1 MRINFGETRMI
12 KVENID
18 KIYGRFKAVDNVS
31 FHIGKGEIV
40 GLLGPNGAG
49 KTTIMKIL
57 TGYHYPTHGT
67 AMLNG
72 YSIYDDLLKVKE
84 STGYLPE
91 MAPLYDDLTVI
102 EYLDFMADIRKV
114 PKSRKK
120 EEIDRVIQECGL
132 TPVVYRGIGKL
143 SKGYRQRTGLAQAII
158 HSPDILILDEPT
170 TGLDPNQIIEI
181 RKLICDI
188 GREKTVILST
198 HILQEVEAVC
208 NRVLIMNHGKI
219 VAEGTPETIRD
230 QVQKDDRFTIEVSGL
245 VDTNVVKA
253 LEAVSN
259 ILSTESI
266 DGKTIIKISAPKG
279 NSTGERIF
287 DWAVQ
292 NGLRLSALVPEQT
305 SLEDIFRKLTNQA
318 GV

>member
-1 MRINFGETRMI
+1 MI

-67 AMLNG
+67 AILNG

-102 EYLDFMADIRKV
+102 EYLDFMADIRKI
-114 PKSRKK
+114 PKNRKK
-120 EEIDRVIQECGL
+120 AEIDRVIQECGL
-132 TPVVYRGIGKL
+132 GPVVYRVISKL

-208 NRVLIMNHGKI
+208 NRVLILNHGRI
-219 VAEGTPETIRD
+219 VAEGSPDTIRD
-230 QVQKDDRFTIEVSGL
+230 QVQKDERFTVEVEGA
-245 VDTNVVKA
+245 VDTQTLKA
-253 LEAVSN
+253 LEPISE
-259 ILSTESI
+259 ILSTEAQA
-266 DGKTIIKISAPKG
+266 GKTVIKISAQKG
-279 NSTGERIF
+279 IDAGAQIF
-287 DWAVQ
+287 DWAVK
-292 NGLRLSALVPEQT
+292 NGYRLSALVPEQI
-305 SLEDIFRKLTNQA
+305 SLEDIFRKLTNQTE
-318 GV
+318 V

>member
-1 MRINFGETRMI
+1 MI

-67 AMLNG
+67 AILNG

-102 EYLDFMADIRKV
+102 EYLDFMADIRKI
-114 PKSRKK
+114 PKNRKK
-120 EEIDRVIQECGL
+120 AEIDRVIQECGL
-132 TPVVYRGIGKL
+132 GPVVYRGISKL

-208 NRVLIMNHGKI
+208 NRVLILNHGRI
-219 VAEGTPETIRD
+219 VAEGSPDTIRD
-230 QVQKDDRFTIEVSGL
+230 QVQKDERFTVEVEGAVNTQTL
-245 VDTNVVKA
+245 KA
-253 LEAVSN
+253 LEPISE
-259 ILSTESI
+259 ILSTEAQA
-266 DGKTIIKISAPKG
+266 GKTVIKISAQKG
-279 NSTGERIF
+279 IDAGAQIF
-287 DWAVQ
+287 DWAVK
-292 NGLRLSALVPEQT
+292 NGYRLSALVPEQI
-305 SLEDIFRKLTNQA
+305 SLEDIFRKLTNQTE
-318 GV
+318 V

>member
-1 MRINFGETRMI
+1 MI

-67 AMLNG
+67 AILNG

-102 EYLDFMADIRKV
+102 EYLDFMADIRKI
-114 PKSRKK
+114 PRNRKK
-120 EEIDRVIQECGL
+120 AEIDRVIQECGL
-132 TPVVYRGIGKL
+132 APVVYRGISKL

-188 GREKTVILST
+188 GKEKTVILST

-208 NRVLIMNHGKI
+208 NRVLILNHGKI
-219 VAEGTPETIRD
+219 VAEGSPDTIRN
-230 QVQKDDRFTIEVSGL
+230 QVQKDARFTVEVEGA
-245 VDTNVVKA
+245 VDAQTLKA
-253 LEAVSN
+253 LEPISE
-259 ILSTESI
+259 ILST
-266 DGKTIIKISAPKG
+266 DVQAGKTVIKISAQKG
-279 NSTGERIF
+279 IDAGAQIF
-287 DWAVQ
+287 DWAVK
-292 NGLRLSALVPEQT
+292 NGYRLSALVPEQT
-305 SLEDIFRKLTNQA
+305 SLEDIFRKLTNQTE
-318 GV
+318 V

>member
-1 MRINFGETRMI
+1 MI
-12 KVENID
+12 HVKNIE
-18 KIYGRFKAVDNVS
+18 KIYGKFKAVNNVS
-31 FHIGKGEIV
+31 FDIGRGEIV

-57 TGYHYPTHGT
+57 TGYHFPTSGN
-67 AMLNG
+67 AVLNG
-72 YSIYDDLLKVKE
+72 YSIYDNPLKVKE

-114 PKSRKK
+114 PKDIKK
-120 EEIDRVIQECGL
+120 REIDRVITECGL

-143 SKGYRQRTGLAQAII
+143 SKGYRQRTGLAQAIV
-158 HSPDILILDEPT
+158 HSPEILILDEPT

-188 GREKTVILST
+188 GQKKTVILST

-208 NRVLIMNHGKI
+208 NRVLILNRGNI
-219 VAEGTPETIRD
+219 VAEGTPDKIRD
-230 QVQKDDRFTIEVSGL
+230 EIREDDRYTVEIMGNADISSLEMLHSVLGIVSEERKGDRT
-245 VDTNVVKA
+245 V
-253 LEAVSN
+253 
-259 ILSTESI
+259 
-266 DGKTIIKISAPKG
+266 IKIAARKQSDAG
-279 NSTGERIF
+279 AEIF
-287 DWAVQ
+287 DWAVRG
-292 NGLRLSALVPEQT
+292 GLRLSAIVPEQT
-305 SLEDIFRKLTNQA
+305 SLEDIFRILTKKKA

>member
-1 MRINFGETRMI
+1 MI

-67 AMLNG
+67 AILNG

-102 EYLDFMADIRKV
+102 EYLDFMADIRKI
-114 PKSRKK
+114 PKNRKK
-120 EEIDRVIQECGL
+120 AEIDRVIQECGL
-132 TPVVYRGIGKL
+132 GPVVYRGISKL

-158 HSPDILILDEPT
+158 HTPEILILDEPT

-208 NRVLIMNHGKI
+208 NRVLILNHGRI
-219 VAEGTPETIRD
+219 VAEGSPDTIRD
-230 QVQKDDRFTIEVSGL
+230 QVQKDERFTVEVEGA
-245 VDTNVVKA
+245 VDAQTLKA
-253 LEAVSN
+253 LEPISE
-259 ILSTESI
+259 ILSTEAQA
-266 DGKTIIKISAPKG
+266 GKSVIKISAQKG
-279 NSTGERIF
+279 IDAGAQIF
-287 DWAVQ
+287 DWAVK
-292 NGLRLSALVPEQT
+292 NGYRLSALVPEQT
-305 SLEDIFRKLTNQA
+305 SLEDIFRKLTNQTE
-318 GV
+318 V

>member
-1 MRINFGETRMI
+1 MI

-18 KIYGRFKAVDNVS
+18 KIYGKFKAVDNVS

-67 AMLNG
+67 AILNG

-91 MAPLYDDLTVI
+91 MAPLYDDLTVM

-120 EEIDRVIQECGL
+120 AEIDRVIQETGL
-132 TPVVYRGIGKL
+132 APVINRSIGKL

-188 GREKTVILST
+188 GKEKTVILST

-208 NRVLIMNHGKI
+208 NRVLILNHGKI
-219 VAEGTPETIRD
+219 VAEGSPEQIRD
-230 QVQKDDRFTIEVSGL
+230 QVQKDDRFTIEVAGT
-245 VDTNVVKA
+245 VDVQSLKA
-253 LEAVSN
+253 LEPVTE
-259 ILSTESI
+259 ILSAESK
-266 DGKTIIKISAPKG
+266 DGKTIIKISAQKG
-279 NSTGERIF
+279 TDAGALIF
-287 DWAVQ
+287 DWAVK
-292 NGLRLSALVPEQT
+292 NGCRLSALIPEQT
-305 SLEDIFRKLTNQA
+305 SLEDIFRKLTNQTE
-318 GV
+318 V

>member
-1 MRINFGETRMI
+1 MI

-18 KIYGRFKAVDNVS
+18 KIYGKFKAVDNVS

-67 AMLNG
+67 AILNG

-102 EYLDFMADIRKV
+102 EYLDFMADIRKI
-114 PKSRKK
+114 PKNRKK
-120 EEIDRVIQECGL
+120 AEIDRVIQECGL
-132 TPVVYRGIGKL
+132 GPVVYRGISKL

-208 NRVLIMNHGKI
+208 NRVLILNHGRI
-219 VAEGTPETIRD
+219 VAEGSPDTIRD
-230 QVQKDDRFTIEVSGL
+230 QVQKDERFTVEVEGA
-245 VDTNVVKA
+245 VDTQTLKA
-253 LEAVSN
+253 LEPISE
-259 ILSTESI
+259 ILSTEAQA
-266 DGKTIIKISAPKG
+266 GKTVIKISAQKG
-279 NSTGERIF
+279 IDAGAQIF
-287 DWAVQ
+287 DWAVK
-292 NGLRLSALVPEQT
+292 NGYRLSALVPEQT
-305 SLEDIFRKLTNQA
+305 SLEDIFRKLTNQTE
-318 GV
+318 V

>member
-1 MRINFGETRMI
+1 MI

-67 AMLNG
+67 AILNG

-120 EEIDRVIQECGL
+120 TEIDRVIQECGL
-132 TPVVYRGIGKL
+132 GPVVYRGIGKL

-208 NRVLIMNHGKI
+208 NRVLILNHGKI
-219 VAEGTPETIRD
+219 VAQGTPDTIRD
-230 QVQKDDRFTIEVSGL
+230 QVQKDDRFTVEVAGS
-245 VDTNVVKA
+245 VDAQALKA
-253 LEAVSN
+253 LEPISE
-259 ILSTESI
+259 ILSTEALDSR
-266 DGKTIIKISAPKG
+266 TIIKISAQKG
-279 NSTGERIF
+279 TDAGAKIF

-292 NGLRLSALVPEQT
+292 NGCRLSALVPEQT
-305 SLEDIFRKLTNQA
+305 SLEDIFRTLTNKTE
-318 GV
+318 V

>member
-1 MRINFGETRMI
+1 MI

-18 KIYGRFKAVDNVS
+18 KIYGKFKAVDNVS

-67 AMLNG
+67 AILNG
-72 YSIYDDLLKVKE
+72 YSIYDELLKVKE

-102 EYLDFMADIRKV
+102 EYLDFMADIRKI

-120 EEIDRVIQECGL
+120 QEIDRVIQECGL
-132 TPVVYRGIGKL
+132 EAVVYRSIGKL

-170 TGLDPNQIIEI
+170 TGLDPNQMIEI

-188 GREKTVILST
+188 GKEKTVILST

-208 NRVLIMNHGKI
+208 NRVLILNHGKI
-219 VAEGTPETIRD
+219 VAEGSPDTIRK
-230 QVQKDDRFTIEVSGL
+230 QVQKDDRFTVEVAGA
-245 VDTNVVKA
+245 VDAQSLKA
-253 LEAVSN
+253 LEPVSE
-259 ILSTESI
+259 ILSTEAL
-266 DGKTIIKISAPKG
+266 DGKTVIKISAPKG
-279 NSTGERIF
+279 TETGALIF
-287 DWAVQ
+287 DWAVK
-292 NGLRLSALVPEQT
+292 NGYRLSALVPEQT
-305 SLEDIFRKLTNQA
+305 SLEDIFRKLTNQTE
-318 GV
+318 V

>member
-1 MRINFGETRMI
+1 MI

-67 AMLNG
+67 AILNG

-102 EYLDFMADIRKV
+102 EYLDFMADIRKI
-114 PKSRKK
+114 PKNRKK
-120 EEIDRVIQECGL
+120 AEIDRVIQECGL
-132 TPVVYRGIGKL
+132 GPVVYRGISKL

-208 NRVLIMNHGKI
+208 NRVLILNHGRI
-219 VAEGTPETIRD
+219 VAEGSPDTIRD
-230 QVQKDDRFTIEVSGL
+230 QVQKDERFTVEVEGA
-245 VDTNVVKA
+245 VDTQTLKA
-253 LEAVSN
+253 LEPISE
-259 ILSTESI
+259 ILSTEAQA
-266 DGKTIIKISAPKG
+266 GKTVIKISAQKG
-279 NSTGERIF
+279 IDAGAQIF
-287 DWAVQ
+287 DWAVK
-292 NGLRLSALVPEQT
+292 NGYRLSALVPEQT
-305 SLEDIFRKLTNQA
+305 SLEDIFRKLTNQTE
-318 GV
+318 V

>member
-1 MRINFGETRMI
+1 MI

-67 AMLNG
+67 AILNG

-120 EEIDRVIQECGL
+120 AEIDRVIQECGL
-132 TPVVYRGIGKL
+132 SPVVYRSIGKL

-208 NRVLIMNHGKI
+208 NRVLILNHGKI
-219 VAEGTPETIRD
+219 VAEGSPDQIRN
-230 QVQKDDRFTIEVSGL
+230 QVQKDDRFTIEVAGT
-245 VDTNVVKA
+245 VDAQSIKA
-253 LEAVSN
+253 LEPVSE
-259 ILSTESI
+259 ILSTEAV
-266 DGKTIIKISAPKG
+266 DGKTIIKISAQKG
-279 NSTGERIF
+279 TDAGALIF
-287 DWAVQ
+287 DWAVK
-292 NGLRLSALVPEQT
+292 NGYRLSALVPEQT
-305 SLEDIFRKLTNQA
+305 SLEDIFRKLTNQTE
-318 GV
+318 V

>member
-1 MRINFGETRMI
+1 MI

-67 AMLNG
+67 AILNG

-102 EYLDFMADIRKV
+102 EYLDFMSDIRKI
-114 PKSRKK
+114 PKNRKK
-120 EEIDRVIQECGL
+120 AEIDRVIQECGL
-132 TPVVYRGIGKL
+132 GPVVYRSISKL

-208 NRVLIMNHGKI
+208 NRVLILNHGRI
-219 VAEGTPETIRD
+219 VAEGSPDTIRD
-230 QVQKDDRFTIEVSGL
+230 QVQKDERFTVEVEGA
-245 VDTNVVKA
+245 VDAQTLKA
-253 LEAVSN
+253 LEPISE
-259 ILSTESI
+259 ILSTEAQA
-266 DGKTIIKISAPKG
+266 GKTVIKISAQKG
-279 NSTGERIF
+279 IDAGAQIF
-287 DWAVQ
+287 DWAVK
-292 NGLRLSALVPEQT
+292 NGYRLSALVPEQT
-305 SLEDIFRKLTNQA
+305 SLEDIFRKLTNQTE
-318 GV
+318 V

>member
-1 MRINFGETRMI
+1 MI

-67 AMLNG
+67 AILNG
-72 YSIYDDLLKVKE
+72 YSIYNDLLKVKE

-91 MAPLYDDLTVI
+91 MAPLYDDLTVM

-120 EEIDRVIQECGL
+120 AEIDRVIEETGL
-132 TPVVYRGIGKL
+132 GPVIYRSIGKL

-208 NRVLIMNHGKI
+208 NRVLILNHGKI
-219 VAEGTPETIRD
+219 VAEGSPEQIRN
-230 QVQKDDRFTIEVSGL
+230 QVQKDDRFTIEVEGT
-245 VDTNVVKA
+245 VDAQSIKA
-253 LEAVSN
+253 LEPVSEV
-259 ILSTESI
+259 LSAEAK
-266 DGKTIIKISAPKG
+266 DGKTIIKISAQKG
-279 NSTGERIF
+279 TDAGALIF
-287 DWAVQ
+287 DWAVK
-292 NGLRLSALVPEQT
+292 NGYRLSALVPEQT
-305 SLEDIFRKLTNQA
+305 SLEDIFRKLTNQTE
-318 GV
+318 V

>member
-1 MRINFGETRMI
+1 MI

-67 AMLNG
+67 AILNG

-102 EYLDFMADIRKV
+102 EYLDFMADIRKI
-114 PKSRKK
+114 PKNRKK
-120 EEIDRVIQECGL
+120 AEIDRVIQECGL
-132 TPVVYRGIGKL
+132 GPVVYRGISKL

-208 NRVLIMNHGKI
+208 NRVLILNHGRI
-219 VAEGTPETIRD
+219 VAEGSPDTIRD
-230 QVQKDDRFTIEVSGL
+230 QVQKDERFTVEVEGA
-245 VDTNVVKA
+245 VDTQTLKA
-253 LEAVSN
+253 LEPISK
-259 ILSTESI
+259 ILSTEAQA
-266 DGKTIIKISAPKG
+266 GKTVIKISAQKG
-279 NSTGERIF
+279 IDAGAQIF
-287 DWAVQ
+287 DWAVK
-292 NGLRLSALVPEQT
+292 NGYRLSALVPEQ
-305 SLEDIFRKLTNQA
+305 IKRA
-318 GV
+318 

>member
-1 MRINFGETRMI
+1 MI

-67 AMLNG
+67 AILNG

-102 EYLDFMADIRKV
+102 EYLDFMADIRKI
-114 PKSRKK
+114 PKNRKK
-120 EEIDRVIQECGL
+120 AEIDRVIQECGL
-132 TPVVYRGIGKL
+132 GPVVYRGISKL

-208 NRVLIMNHGKI
+208 NRVLILNHGRI
-219 VAEGTPETIRD
+219 VAEGSPDTIRD
-230 QVQKDDRFTIEVSGL
+230 QVQKDERFTVEVEGA
-245 VDTNVVKA
+245 VDAQTLKA
-253 LEAVSN
+253 LEPISE
-259 ILSTESI
+259 ILSTEAQA
-266 DGKTIIKISAPKG
+266 GKTVIKISAQKG
-279 NSTGERIF
+279 IDAGAQIF
-287 DWAVQ
+287 DWAVK
-292 NGLRLSALVPEQT
+292 NGYRLSALVPEQT
-305 SLEDIFRKLTNQA
+305 SLEDIFRKLTNQTE
-318 GV
+318 V

>member
-1 MRINFGETRMI
+1 MI

-67 AMLNG
+67 AILNG

-102 EYLDFMADIRKV
+102 EYLDFMADIRKI

-120 EEIDRVIQECGL
+120 AEIDRVIQECGL
-132 TPVVYRGIGKL
+132 GPVVYRGISKL

-208 NRVLIMNHGKI
+208 NRVLILNHGRI
-219 VAEGTPETIRD
+219 VAEGSPDTIRD
-230 QVQKDDRFTIEVSGL
+230 QVQKDERFTVEVEGA
-245 VDTNVVKA
+245 VDTQTLKA
-253 LEAVSN
+253 LEPISE
-259 ILSTESI
+259 ILSTEAQA
-266 DGKTIIKISAPKG
+266 GKTVIKISAQKG
-279 NSTGERIF
+279 IDAGAQIF
-287 DWAVQ
+287 DWAVK
-292 NGLRLSALVPEQT
+292 NGYRLSALVPEQT
-305 SLEDIFRKLTNQA
+305 SLEDIFRKLTNQTE
-318 GV
+318 V

>member
-1 MRINFGETRMI
+1 MI

-18 KIYGRFKAVDNVS
+18 KIYGKFKAVDNVS

-67 AMLNG
+67 AILNG

-91 MAPLYDDLTVI
+91 MAPLYDDLTVM

-114 PKSRKK
+114 PKNRNKA
-120 EEIDRVIQECGL
+120 EIDRVIQETGL
-132 TPVVYRGIGKL
+132 APVINRSIGKL

-188 GREKTVILST
+188 GKEKTVILST

-208 NRVLIMNHGKI
+208 NRVLILNHGKI
-219 VAEGTPETIRD
+219 VAEGSPEQIRN
-230 QVQKDDRFTIEVSGL
+230 QVQKDDRFTIEVAGT
-245 VDTNVVKA
+245 VDVQSIKA
-253 LEAVSN
+253 LEPVTE
-259 ILSTESI
+259 ILSAESK
-266 DGKTIIKISAPKG
+266 DGKTIIKISAQKG
-279 NSTGERIF
+279 TDAGALIF
-287 DWAVQ
+287 DWAVK
-292 NGLRLSALVPEQT
+292 NGCRLSALIPEQT
-305 SLEDIFRKLTNQA
+305 SLEDIFRKLTNQ
-318 GV
+318 

>member
-1 MRINFGETRMI
+1 MI

-67 AMLNG
+67 AILNG

-102 EYLDFMADIRKV
+102 EYLDFMADIRKI

-120 EEIDRVIQECGL
+120 AEIDRVIQECGL
-132 TPVVYRGIGKL
+132 GPVVYRGISKL

-208 NRVLIMNHGKI
+208 NRVLILNHGRI
-219 VAEGTPETIRD
+219 VAEGSPDTIRD
-230 QVQKDDRFTIEVSGL
+230 QVQKDERFTVEVEGA
-245 VDTNVVKA
+245 VDTQTLKA
-253 LEAVSN
+253 LEPISE
-259 ILSTESI
+259 ILSTEAQA
-266 DGKTIIKISAPKG
+266 GKTVIKISAQKG
-279 NSTGERIF
+279 IDAGAQIF
-287 DWAVQ
+287 DWAVK
-292 NGLRLSALVPEQT
+292 NGYRLSALVPEQI
-305 SLEDIFRKLTNQA
+305 SLEDIFRKLTNQTE
-318 GV
+318 V

>member
-1 MRINFGETRMI
+1 MI

-67 AMLNG
+67 AILNG

-102 EYLDFMADIRKV
+102 EYLDFMADIRKI
-114 PKSRKK
+114 PKNRKK
-120 EEIDRVIQECGL
+120 AEIDRVIQECGL
-132 TPVVYRGIGKL
+132 GPVVYRGISKL

-208 NRVLIMNHGKI
+208 NRVLILNHGRI
-219 VAEGTPETIRD
+219 VAEGSPDTIRD
-230 QVQKDDRFTIEVSGL
+230 QVQKDERFTVEVEGA
-245 VDTNVVKA
+245 VDTQTLKA
-253 LEAVSN
+253 LEPISK
-259 ILSTESI
+259 ILSTEAQA
-266 DGKTIIKISAPKG
+266 GKTVIKISAQKG
-279 NSTGERIF
+279 IDAGAQIF
-287 DWAVQ
+287 DWAVK
-292 NGLRLSALVPEQT
+292 NGYRLSALVPEQI
-305 SLEDIFRKLTNQA
+305 SLEDIFRKLTNQTE
-318 GV
+318 V

>member
-1 MRINFGETRMI
+1 MI

-18 KIYGRFKAVDNVS
+18 KIYGKFKAVDNVS

-57 TGYHYPTHGT
+57 TGYHYPTHGI
-67 AMLNG
+67 AIING

-114 PKSRKK
+114 PKNRKK
-120 EEIDRVIQECGL
+120 QEIDRVIQECGL
-132 TPVVYRGIGKL
+132 SAMVYRSIGKL

-188 GREKTVILST
+188 GQEKTVILST

-208 NRVLIMNHGKI
+208 NRVLILNHGKI
-219 VAEGTPETIRD
+219 VAEGSPEKIRE
-230 QVQKDDRFTIEVSGL
+230 QVQQDDRFTIDVSGT
-245 VDTNVVKA
+245 VDTSALKA
-253 LEAVSN
+253 LETVSQIISADVQN
-259 ILSTESI
+259 
-266 DGKTIIKISAPKG
+266 GKTVIKISAQKG
-279 NSTGERIF
+279 TDTGALIF
-287 DWAVQ
+287 DWAVK
-292 NGLRLSALVPEQT
+292 NGYRLSALVPEQA
-305 SLEDIFRKLTNQA
+305 SLEDIFRKLTNQTE
-318 GV
+318 V

>member
-1 MRINFGETRMI
+1 MI

-18 KIYGRFKAVDNVS
+18 KIYGKFKAVDNVS

-67 AMLNG
+67 AIING

-120 EEIDRVIQECGL
+120 QEIDRVIQECGL
-132 TPVVYRGIGKL
+132 SAMVYRSIGKL

-188 GREKTVILST
+188 GQEKTVILST

-208 NRVLIMNHGKI
+208 NRVLILNHGKI
-219 VAEGTPETIRD
+219 VAEGSPEKIRE
-230 QVQKDDRFTIEVSGL
+230 QVQQDDRFTIDVAGK
-245 VDTNVVKA
+245 VDASALKA
-253 LEAVSN
+253 LETVSQ
-259 ILSTESI
+259 IISTDEQ
-266 DGKTIIKISAPKG
+266 DGKTVIKISAQKG
-279 NSTGERIF
+279 TDTGALIF
-287 DWAVQ
+287 DWAVK
-292 NGLRLSALVPEQT
+292 NGYRLSALVPEQA
-305 SLEDIFRKLTNQA
+305 SLEDIFRKLTNQTE
-318 GV
+318 V

>member
-1 MRINFGETRMI
+1 MI

-67 AMLNG
+67 AILNG

-102 EYLDFMADIRKV
+102 EYLDFMADIRKI
-114 PKSRKK
+114 PKNRKK
-120 EEIDRVIQECGL
+120 AEIDRVIQECGL
-132 TPVVYRGIGKL
+132 GPVVYRGISKL

-170 TGLDPNQIIEI
+170 SGLDPNQVSEV
-181 RKLICDI
+181 RALIKKI
-188 GREKTVILST
+188 GETSGFVDSIL
-198 HILQEVEAVC
+198 
-208 NRVLIMNHGKI
+208 
-219 VAEGTPETIRD
+219 
-230 QVQKDDRFTIEVSGL
+230 GL
-245 VDTNVVKA
+245 VSPDA
-253 LEAVSN
+253 
-259 ILSTESI
+259 
-266 DGKTIIKISAPKG
+266 AP
-279 NSTGERIF
+279 
-287 DWAVQ
+287 
-292 NGLRLSALVPEQT
+292 L
-305 SLEDIFRKLTNQA
+305 
-318 GV
+318 

>member
-1 MRINFGETRMI
+1 MI

-67 AMLNG
+67 AILNG

-102 EYLDFMADIRKV
+102 EYLDFMADIRKI

-120 EEIDRVIQECGL
+120 AEIDRVIQECGL
-132 TPVVYRGIGKL
+132 GPVIYRGISKL

-208 NRVLIMNHGKI
+208 NRVLILNHGRI
-219 VAEGTPETIRD
+219 VAEGSPDTIRD
-230 QVQKDDRFTIEVSGL
+230 QVQKDERFTVEVEGA
-245 VDTNVVKA
+245 VDTQTLKA
-253 LEAVSN
+253 LEPISE
-259 ILSTESI
+259 ILSTEAQA
-266 DGKTIIKISAPKG
+266 GKTVIKISAQKG
-279 NSTGERIF
+279 IDAGAQIF
-287 DWAVQ
+287 DWAVK
-292 NGLRLSALVPEQT
+292 NGYRLSALVPEQI
-305 SLEDIFRKLTNQA
+305 SLEDIFRKLTNQTE
-318 GV
+318 V

>member
-1 MRINFGETRMI
+1 MI

-18 KIYGRFKAVDNVS
+18 KIYGKFKAVDNVS

-57 TGYHYPTHGT
+57 TGYHYPSHGT
-67 AMLNG
+67 AIING
-72 YSIYDDLLKVKE
+72 YSIYDDLLKIKE
-84 STGYLPE
+84 ATGYLPE

-120 EEIDRVIQECGL
+120 QEIDRVIQECGL
-132 TPVVYRGIGKL
+132 NAMVYRSIGKL

-188 GREKTVILST
+188 GKEKTVILST

-208 NRVLIMNHGKI
+208 NRVLILNHGKI
-219 VAEGTPETIRD
+219 VAEGSPEKIRE
-230 QVQKDDRFTIEVSGL
+230 QVQKDDRFTIDVAGS
-245 VDTNVVKA
+245 VDTGALKA
-253 LEAVSN
+253 LESVSQ
-259 ILSTESI
+259 IIST
-266 DGKTIIKISAPKG
+266 DVQNGKTIIKISAQKG
-279 NSTGERIF
+279 TDTGALIF
-287 DWAVQ
+287 DWAVK
-292 NGLRLSALVPEQT
+292 NGYRLSALVPEQA
-305 SLEDIFRKLTNQA
+305 SLEDIFRKLTNQTE
-318 GV
+318 V

>member
-1 MRINFGETRMI
+1 MI

-18 KIYGRFKAVDNVS
+18 KIYGKFRAVDNVS

-67 AMLNG
+67 AILNG

-91 MAPLYDDLTVI
+91 MAPLYDDLTVN

-120 EEIDRVIQECGL
+120 QEIDRVIQETGL
-132 TPVVYRGIGKL
+132 GPVVYRSIGKL

-208 NRVLIMNHGKI
+208 NRVLILNHGKI
-219 VAEGTPETIRD
+219 VAQGTPDTIRE
-230 QVQKDDRFTIEVSGL
+230 QVQKDDRFTVEVAGS
-245 VDTNVVKA
+245 VDVQSLKD
-253 LEAVSN
+253 LEPVSD
-259 ILSTESI
+259 ILSTEI
-266 DGKTIIKISAPKG
+266 QDGKTII
-279 NSTGERIF
+279 
-287 DWAVQ
+287 
-292 NGLRLSALVPEQT
+292 
-305 SLEDIFRKLTNQA
+305 
-318 GV
+318 

>member
-1 MRINFGETRMI
+1 MI

-67 AMLNG
+67 AILNG

-102 EYLDFMADIRKV
+102 EYLDFMADIRKI

-120 EEIDRVIQECGL
+120 AEIDRVIQECGL
-132 TPVVYRGIGKL
+132 GPVVYRGISKL

-208 NRVLIMNHGKI
+208 NRVLILNHGRI
-219 VAEGTPETIRD
+219 VAEGSPDTIRD
-230 QVQKDDRFTIEVSGL
+230 QVQKDERFTVEVEGA
-245 VDTNVVKA
+245 VDAQTLKA
-253 LEAVSN
+253 LEPISE
-259 ILSTESI
+259 ILSTEAQA
-266 DGKTIIKISAPKG
+266 GKTVIKISAQKG
-279 NSTGERIF
+279 IDAGAQIF
-287 DWAVQ
+287 DWAVK
-292 NGLRLSALVPEQT
+292 NGYRLSALVPEQT
-305 SLEDIFRKLTNQA
+305 SLEDIFRKLTNQTE
-318 GV
+318 V

>member
-1 MRINFGETRMI
+1 MI

-67 AMLNG
+67 AILNG

-91 MAPLYDDLTVI
+91 MAPLYDDLTVN

-120 EEIDRVIQECGL
+120 TEIDRVIHECGL
-132 TPVVYRGIGKL
+132 EPVIYRSIGKL

-208 NRVLIMNHGKI
+208 NRVLILNHGRI
-219 VAEGTPETIRD
+219 VAQGTPDTIRE
-230 QVQKDDRFTIEVSGL
+230 QVQKDDRFTVEVAGS
-245 VDTNVVKA
+245 VDAQVLKA
-253 LEAVSN
+253 LEPISE
-259 ILSTESI
+259 ILSTEAL
-266 DGKTIIKISAPKG
+266 DGKTIIKISAQKG
-279 NSTGERIF
+279 TDAGTKIF

-292 NGLRLSALVPEQT
+292 NGYRLSALVPEQT
-305 SLEDIFRKLTNQA
+305 SLEDIFRKLTNKTE
-318 GV
+318 V